1 MHFTF
6 CLLTFSNTLSNKLS
20 IIFSI
25 SFKYYFIIHSLF
37 FFYHH
42 LFFLY
47 HSQQL
52 YFSMKNVISTIFFAI
67 LSQESHQNLMWKV
80 VINSNLNLPLKLFF
94 YSSILANNNRLL
106 KIYSENIVVAFL
118 NCLFL
123 FFILFF
129 QT

>member
-6 CLLTFSNTLSNKLS
+6 CLLTFLNTLSNRFS
-20 IIFSI
+20 ITFSI
-25 SFKYYFIIHSLF
+25 SFKYYFFIHSLF
-37 FFYHH
+37 FFIIIYSS
-42 LFFLY
+42 Y
-47 HSQQL
+47 IHSQQL
-52 YFSMKNVISTIFFAI
+52 YFSIKSIIFTIFFAI

-80 VINSNLNLPLKLFF
+80 VISSNLNLLLKLFF
-94 YSSILANNNRLL
+94 YSSILANNNLLL
-106 KIYSENIVVAFL
+106 KIYCENIVVAFL